1 MKVPTEFNR
10 KTIRVPASKSDSQ
23 RALLAASLVES
34 RVAIKGIGDS
44 KDELSMLENILS
56 IGAKITEKKGELCI
70 EGTHQ
75 FPEALTLNCGES
87 GLGSRLMTSLCI
99 IHSGEFRINGEGSLL
114 DRPFGFFK
122 DNFENRIPFIE
133 DNEGRLPMKIQGG
146 FDGGELT
153 VSGKQSSQY
162 ISGLLM
168 ALPLAKNDSVLHVEE
183 LNSAPYVEMT
193 LKTLR
198 HFGIIIEKQGIKKFV
213 IPGNQTYKAKEYTIE
228 RDWSSAAFWLVA
240 SALGKDI
247 WLKDLTMSSLQAD
260 KFILDVFLAA
270 NCKVHFETGMI
281 QIDGV
286 NRTSLECDLTN
297 APDLFPA
304 LSAFSALTEGESK
317 LFGLH
322 RLVHKESDR
331 GITIQSEFEKIGV
344 KVDLDNKNDVLIV
357 HGSKSI
363 KGGKTSSCN
372 DHRIAMCLG
381 ILGLFSESEIEVEN
395 PEAVAKSYPE
405 FWSDLQKLQ

>member
-75 FPEALTLNCGES
+75 FPETLTLNCGES

-168 ALPLAKNDSVLHVEE
+168 ALPLAKNDSVLHV
-183 LNSAPYVEMT
+183 
-193 LKTLR
+193 
-198 HFGIIIEKQGIKKFV
+198 
-213 IPGNQTYKAKEYTIE
+213 
-228 RDWSSAAFWLVA
+228 
-240 SALGKDI
+240 
-247 WLKDLTMSSLQAD
+247 
-260 KFILDVFLAA
+260 
-270 NCKVHFETGMI
+270 
-281 QIDGV
+281 
-286 NRTSLECDLTN
+286 
-297 APDLFPA
+297 
-304 LSAFSALTEGESK
+304 
-317 LFGLH
+317 
-322 RLVHKESDR
+322 
-331 GITIQSEFEKIGV
+331 
-344 KVDLDNKNDVLIV
+344 
-357 HGSKSI
+357 
-363 KGGKTSSCN
+363 
-372 DHRIAMCLG
+372 
-381 ILGLFSESEIEVEN
+381 
-395 PEAVAKSYPE
+395 
-405 FWSDLQKLQ
+405 